1 MEQGFCQPPTRQ
13 LWIMRSV
20 QNSFLKKFLPH
31 LIKEPREASKS
42 VRCERVPE
50 PRTGHDLSHAG
61 TGHDLSHDVPNLLI
75 KAFVPEHSVAVWSS
89 SRMNSTS
96 TKSRMS
102 GAAASVLSRG
112 GRPPSLTSPGK
123 EPFGLATSE
132 TNPMPLRSK
141 P

>member
-31 LIKEPREASKS
+31 LVKEPREASKS

-50 PRTGHDLSHAG
+50 PPGRRHGLFHAA
-61 TGHDLSHDVPNLLI
+61 PNLLI

-96 TKSRMS
+96 TTLIIPTAKVFEPLVKADNAHYL
-102 GAAASVLSRG
+102 GAWG
-112 GRPPSLTSPGK
+112 GRAGK
-123 EPFGLATSE
+123 S
-132 TNPMPLRSK
+132 
-141 P
+141 

>member
-50 PRTGHDLSHAG
+50 PRTGHDLSHAA
-61 TGHDLSHDVPNLLI
+61 PNLLI
-75 KAFVPEHSVAVWSS
+75 KAFVPEL
-89 SRMNSTS
+89 R
-96 TKSRMS
+96 R
-102 GAAASVLSRG
+102 
-112 GRPPSLTSPGK
+112 SLIIIENELHLNDSH
-123 EPFGLATSE
+123 
-132 TNPMPLRSK
+132 NPDGQDL
-141 P
+141 

>member
-50 PRTGHDLSHAG
+50 PAG
-61 TGHDLSHDVPNLLI
+61 TGHGLFHAAPNLLI